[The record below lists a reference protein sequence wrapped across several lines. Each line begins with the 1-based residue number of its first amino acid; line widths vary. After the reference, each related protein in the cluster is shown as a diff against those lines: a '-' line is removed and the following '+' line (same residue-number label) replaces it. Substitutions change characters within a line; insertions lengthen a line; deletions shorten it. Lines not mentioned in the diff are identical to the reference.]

1 MTDYEILGVSP
12 KATDEEIFLAYK
24 EKSVISK
31 DKKRIE
37 LAFKRLKS
45 IKPTIPCPEIKR
57 QDQVYSVK

>member
-12 KATDEEIFLAYK
+12 LATDEEIFLAYK
-24 EKSVISK
+24 EKTAINK

-57 QDQVYSVK
+57 QDMIYSVR